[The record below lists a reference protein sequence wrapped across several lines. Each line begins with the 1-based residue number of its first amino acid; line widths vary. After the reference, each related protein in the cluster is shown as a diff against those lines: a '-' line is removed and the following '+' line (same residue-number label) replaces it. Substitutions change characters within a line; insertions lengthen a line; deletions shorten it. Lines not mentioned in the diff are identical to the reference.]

1 MKGASTEP
9 WAKISNPPNRISTMM
24 SGASQNFLR
33 ARMYAHKSENKSNM
47 TYAVAS
53 AEPADTIHDCAISTR
68 AARGQRGRA

>member
-1 MKGASTEP
+1 
-9 WAKISNPPNRISTMM
+9 MM

-53 AEPADTIHDCAISTR
+53 AEPADTIHDAPTTN
-68 AARGQRGRA
+68 ARRVFD